1 MLSFETKFGLT
12 RIMTIAISSIFNGII
27 PLTPIEKLSSKLIPE
42 TTITDNINVAN
53 SNIKWIIYL
62 FIYLPPIFQFRIFP
76 RFFAFVDNLF

>member
-42 TTITDNINVAN
+42 TTNTDNINVAN
-53 SNIKWIIYL
+53 SNITWIIYL
-62 FIYLPPIFQFRIFP
+62 FIYLPPIFQFGIFP
-76 RFFAFVDNLF
+76 RFVAFVDNLF